1 MARKR
6 TKAKVRRRKPKSKKR
21 RATPKRTRARVSK
34 RRLPRTKRKSKRKA
48 KRKAKPKPFGG
59 YGIDFTNRH
68 ETMEDIFGKK
78 PVTPSLMTK
87 KLWQFIKKHHLG
99 SK

>member
-21 RATPKRTRARVSK
+21 RATPKRTRAKVSK
-34 RRLPRTKRKSKRKA
+34 RRLSRTKRKS